1 MSIQRVTKLIS
12 VVACVFISLLA
23 VGFANAG
30 NIKKNNQELMIEVD
44 ASGCASSVN
53 LISPV
58 DNCEGSEFAG
68 SCGKNGKD
76 CVCMRDQK
84 FVSWMISADTRFE
97 LKFNGASPFKNN
109 CKFKSGNNKKIQCKI
124 EAGDGNYDYDVI
136 VESCPNQVYD
146 PRIIVKA

>member
-1 MSIQRVTKLIS
+1 MSIQYFTKLIS
-12 VVACVFISLLA
+12 VVAIVFTSLLA

-30 NIKKNNQELMIEVD
+30 DIKKNNQELMIEVD

-53 LISPV
+53 LVSPV

-68 SCGKNGKD
+68 NCGKNGKD

-84 FVSWMISADTRFE
+84 FVSWLISTDTRFE
-97 LKFNGASPFKNN
+97 LKFQGASPFKDN
-109 CKFKSGNNKKIQCKI
+109 CKFKSGSNKKIQCKI

>member
-1 MSIQRVTKLIS
+1 MPIQGFMKLIS
-12 VVACVFISLLA
+12 VVLLVFISLFA

-30 NIKKNNQELMIEVD
+30 DIKKNNQELMIEVD
-44 ASGCASSVN
+44 ALGCASSVD
-53 LISPV
+53 LVSPV
-58 DNCEGSEFAG
+58 DNCEGSDFADN
-68 SCGKNGKD
+68 CGKNGKD

-84 FVSWMISADTRFE
+84 FVSWLISTDTRFE
-97 LKFNGASPFKNN
+97 LKFTGASPFKDN

-124 EAGDGNYDYDVI
+124 EAADGNYDYDVI